1 MFQSLASLLGPDKV
15 FETQAVDPTWLRDQR
30 GRFTSTPLAVVF
42 PHSQDDVV
50 RLVRFCCDHDLSVV
64 PQGGNTGLVGGAV
77 AGGDRQILVNFS
89 KMNRIRALYPQDR
102 VVVAEAGCTLLQI
115 NDAAG
120 AHGLR
125 FPLGLS
131 VADRCRLGGNIAT
144 NAGGIN
150 VLRHGM
156 TRNLVYGVEG
166 VLADGTPLHH
176 LVRVPKNNV
185 GFDVAQLFIGTEGT
199 LGLITAATLKLVMLP
214 QKTVS
219 LMVACDDLGFAVSL
233 LHRLWEQTADNVES
247 FEIMSRE
254 AMDLVVHHRG
264 IAVPLNTKAPWVI
277 LTQIILPPCLDLPE
291 ALPALTESL
300 NAGDVVVAMTE
311 DDQKTLWYPRQEL
324 PWVQGPS
331 IKNDVAVPLS
341 ELPSFLETTQTLLAR
356 AVPGIRP
363 IIFGHLG
370 DGNVHYNLLPPV
382 DQSPEVFLAQAPQL
396 YDVVYSQVL
405 RHHGSISAEHG
416 LGRVKKNLYHQY
428 ADQGTLSVLHR
439 IKQSLDPHHRLNPE
453 L

>member
-1 MFQSLASLLGPDKV
+1 MFQKLTSLLGSHKV
-15 FETQAVDPTWLRDQR
+15 FEPADVDQAWLQDQR
-30 GRFTSTPLAVVF
+30 GRFTSAPLAVVF

-50 RLVRFCCDHDLSVV
+50 RLVRFCCDHNLSVV

-89 KMNRIRALYPQDR
+89 GMNRIRALYPQDR

-115 NDAAG
+115 NDAAKD
-120 AHGLR
+120 HGLR

-156 TRNLVYGVEG
+156 TRHLIYGIEG
-166 VLADGTPLHH
+166 VLADGTPLNH

-199 LGLITAATLKLVMLP
+199 LGLITAATLKLVSLP
-214 QKTVS
+214 QNTISV
-219 LMVACDDLGFAVSL
+219 MVGCQDLVFATSL
-233 LHRLWEQTADNVES
+233 LHRLLGQTADNVES

-254 AMDLVVHHRG
+254 ALDLVVQHRG
-264 IAVPLNTKAPWVI
+264 IAVPLKTKAPWVI
-277 LTQIILPPCLDLPE
+277 LTQIILPHFVSPE
-291 ALPALTESL
+291 EAVAALTQSL
-300 NAGDVVVAMTE
+300 KAEDVALAMTQE
-311 DDQKTLWYPRQEL
+311 DQKTLWYPRREL

-331 IKNDVAVPLS
+331 IKHDVAVPLS

-363 IIFGHLG
+363 IIFGHMG
-370 DGNVHYNLLPPV
+370 DGNLHYNLLPPLG
-382 DQSPEVFLAQAPQL
+382 QAPETFLDQAPQL
-396 YDVVYSQVL
+396 HDLVYTQVM

-416 LGRVKKNLYHQY
+416 LGRLKKTLYHHY
-428 ADQGTLSVLHR
+428 ADAGVLAATQR
-439 IKQSLDPHHRLNPE
+439 IKQIMDPHHRLNPE

>member
-1 MFQSLASLLGPDKV
+1 MFQGLTSLLGPDKV
-15 FETQAVDPTWLRDQR
+15 FEPQAVDPIWLRDQR

-50 RLVRFCCDHDLSVV
+50 RLVRFCCDHDLCVV

-89 KMNRIRALYPQDR
+89 AMNRIRALYPQDR

-199 LGLITAATLKLVMLP
+199 LGLITAATLKLVSLP
-214 QKTVS
+214 QNTLSV
-219 LMVACDDLGFAVSL
+219 MVGCQDLVFATSL
-233 LHRLWEQTADNVES
+233 LHRLLQETGDNVES

-254 AMDLVVHHRG
+254 ALDLVVQHRG
-264 IAVPLNTKAPWVI
+264 IAVPLKTKAPWTI
-277 LTQIILPPCLDLPE
+277 LTQIILPHFVNPQQV
-291 ALPALTESL
+291 LPALTESL
-300 NAGDVVVAMTE
+300 GSDDVAVAMAQE
-311 DDQKTLWYPRQEL
+311 DQETLWYPRREL

-370 DGNVHYNLLPPV
+370 DGNLHYNLLPPLG
-382 DQSPEVFLAQAPQL
+382 QAPETFLDQAPQL
-396 YDVVYSQVL
+396 YDLVYTQVM

-416 LGRVKKNLYHQY
+416 LGRIKKNLYHQS
-428 ADQGTLSVLHR
+428 ADSGVLSASQR
-439 IKQSLDPHHRLNPE
+439 IKQIMDPHHRLNPE